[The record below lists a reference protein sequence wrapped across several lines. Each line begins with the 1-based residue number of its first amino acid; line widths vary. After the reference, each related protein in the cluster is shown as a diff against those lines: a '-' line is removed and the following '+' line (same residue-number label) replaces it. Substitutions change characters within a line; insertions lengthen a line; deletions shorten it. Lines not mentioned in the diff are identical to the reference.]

1 MAKRKQTTYT
11 TVNFDRQNPSLTIT
25 RIKDNKQVTVFDIA
39 KFTLKRWTDNSSLFM
54 VMRILE
60 HCMKHE
66 CQVYTVKDGY
76 ELGNNIQSKVMAFAF
91 GLAAE
96 IERDMISKRTKEGL
110 AKRKSDG
117 VVLGRPLGSKSKS
130 TKCDPLKAKIQ
141 SFLNKKLSYSAI
153 GRLLKIN
160 RLTIS
165 KYCIDNNMVEKVVKP
180 KKKEKNLNLDIMFE
194 DKEKIIHQSQ
204 NTNLQM
210 TNRTHNSFKF
220 DPAYFSL
227 SRIGRYDTW
236 EPILT
241 GYSFN
246 SREFVIDG
254 KIEIRVLES
263 RITQYQAMLDR
274 LQRKLLRFKKYNN
287 RRVFESWITNNDKKV
302 VIFT

>member
-1 MAKRKQTTYT
+1 MVYGYIRVSTDKQEVEGQKIGIIEKATSLGLEINTWISDDGISGT
-11 TVNFDRQNPSLTIT
+11 KEPEERQLGKLLKK
-25 RIKDNKQVTVFDIA
+25 IKPKDVIIA
-39 KFTLKRWTDNSSLFM
+39 SEISRLGRSLFM

-117 VVLGRPLGSKSKS
+117 VVLGRPLGNKSKS

-194 DKEKIIHQSQ
+194 DKVILSIYKKEFSIISIAKHYDCTQHAIQGYLKRNPDLKIKMQEIADKQ
-204 NTNLQM
+204 
-210 TNRTHNSFKF
+210 
-220 DPAYFSL
+220 
-227 SRIGRYDTW
+227 
-236 EPILT
+236 
-241 GYSFN
+241 
-246 SREFVIDG
+246 RENNPP
-254 KIEIRVLES
+254 KP
-263 RITQYQAMLDR
+263 
-274 LQRKLLRFKKYNN
+274 KY
-287 RRVFESWITNNDKKV
+287 
-302 VIFT
+302 